1 MSVILLQSR
10 DKTSVAEEL
19 VITDEQRKR
28 FLEMETI
35 PGDNAAKII
44 ETTAQ
49 DLSQFTKIA
58 DEVAASSE
66 RTDSNFERISATGKM
81 VPKGIACY
89 RETSYERKSQLM
101 QPTSLLSQFF

>member
-1 MSVILLQSR
+1 MILLQSH

-28 FLEMETI
+28 FLKMETI

-49 DLSQFTKIA
+49 DLS
-58 DEVAASSE
+58 
-66 RTDSNFERISATGKM
+66 
-81 VPKGIACY
+81 
-89 RETSYERKSQLM
+89 
-101 QPTSLLSQFF
+101 